1 MIVIDGKSEEVLI
14 LRAKEKKPIN
24 IEIGENIRVFREKAG
39 YSREKF
45 SELVGVSPRFIAD
58 AETGFVGVSLT
69 NLKRICKILG
79 ISADR
84 LLWTTNNNDLGLDE
98 MVSHIEPKYLE
109 IVKQTILKQLEIIS
123 IASKEEN
130 EKKHANSKDA

>member
-1 MIVIDGKSEEVLI
+1 MLI

-24 IEIGENIRVFREKAG
+24 IEIGENIRIYREKSG

-69 NLKRICKILG
+69 NLKRICEILG

-84 LLWTTNNNDLGLDE
+84 LLWTNTNENLGLDE
-98 MVSHIEPKYLE
+98 MVSHIEPKYLD
-109 IVKQTILKQLEIIS
+109 IVKQTILKQLEIIA

-130 EKKHANSKDA
+130 EKKTRK